1 MRESYNIDVN
11 FGENIIPN
19 NSVNRIT
26 NETEGIFYTSGN
38 EFKNMGLFFL
48 VEFMDEDYKPIVKAA
63 IKFLKDRGFGRD
75 ISTGK
80 GQFDYL

>member
-38 EFKNMGLFFL
+38 WIQKYGVIFLSRIYGWGL
-48 VEFMDEDYKPIVKAA
+48 
-63 IKFLKDRGFGRD
+63 
-75 ISTGK
+75 
-80 GQFDYL
+80 